1 MHDKP
6 VDHGYENTIN
16 PASDNAQAS
25 SKPTLCSIMIRQQI
39 TARVSLGKPVVT
51 VCRIK
56 DYVIYS
62 FGLNK

>member
-16 PASDNAQAS
+16 PANDNAQAS
-25 SKPTLCSIMIRQQI
+25 SKQTLCSIMIRQRI
-39 TARVSLGKPVVT
+39 TARVSAGLGKLVVT

-56 DYVIYS
+56 D
-62 FGLNK
+62 